1 MSLYYSV
8 TPEQWKTLNKGSNP
22 RRMTE
27 RERESLEKLYKRL
40 VDNK

>member
-1 MSLYYSV
+1 MGLYYSV

-22 RRMTE
+22 RRMTNN
-27 RERESLEKLYKRL
+27 ERESLEKLYKRL